1 MRQFSIATAVA
12 VTALSAI
19 MVLCD
24 VTPSHAQGRPGGRD
38 GQGGGQQ
45 DEDKDA
51 AKRRKRDEEWGNQLS
66 PLPGMRNA
74 GPCPYVKVLYDASRM
89 VEFKDN
95 REASNAVIYS
105 GEIQGISAGCKY
117 RGTDPIE
124 LRVEVLFA
132 LGRGPEAAP
141 LSQSASRDF
150 TYWVAVTNRNK
161 TVLAKEYFTVPARF
175 AAGEDRALYTDKL
188 DSIVIPRAGEG
199 VSGANFE
206 VLIGFDVTPQMA
218 EFNRDGKRFRVN
230 VAPQKA
236 P

>member
-1 MRQFSIATAVA
+1 MRQFSIATFAA
-12 VTALSAI
+12 ITALSAI
-19 MVLCD
+19 MVLTD
-24 VTPSHAQGRPGGRD
+24 VTPTHAQGRPG

-45 DEDKDA
+45 DEDKEA
-51 AKRRKRDEEWGNQLS
+51 AKRKKREEEWGDQLS

-74 GPCPYVKVLYDASRM
+74 GPCPFVKVLYDASRT

-95 REASNAVIYS
+95 REASSAVIYS

-117 RGTDPIE
+117 RGTEPIA
-124 LRVEVLFA
+124 LRMEVLFA
-132 LGRGPEAAP
+132 LGRGPEAPP
-141 LSQSASRDF
+141 LSQGASKDF

-161 TVLAKEYFTVPARF
+161 TVLAKEYFTLPAKF
-175 AAGEDRALYTDKL
+175 AAGEDRVLYTDNIN
-188 DSIVIPRAGEG
+188 SIVIPRAAEE

-206 VLIGFDVTPQMA
+206 VLIGFDVTPEMA
-218 EFNRDGKRFRVN
+218 AFNRDGKRFRVN

>member
-19 MVLCD
+19 MVLSD

-38 GQGGGQQ
+38 GGQQ
-45 DEDKDA
+45 DEEKDA
-51 AKRRKRDEEWGNQLS
+51 AKRKKRDEEWGNQLS

-117 RGTDPIE
+117 RGADPIE
-124 LRVEVLFA
+124 LRMEVLFA
-132 LGRGPEAAP
+132 LGRGPEATP
-141 LSQSASRDF
+141 VTVCVQGFHLLGGGDQSQQDGS
-150 TYWVAVTNRNK
+150 
-161 TVLAKEYFTVPARF
+161 
-175 AAGEDRALYTDKL
+175 GQ
-188 DSIVIPRAGEG
+188 G
-199 VSGANFE
+199 VFHRSGP
-206 VLIGFDVTPQMA
+206 V
-218 EFNRDGKRFRVN
+218 RRR
-230 VAPQKA
+230 
-236 P
+236 